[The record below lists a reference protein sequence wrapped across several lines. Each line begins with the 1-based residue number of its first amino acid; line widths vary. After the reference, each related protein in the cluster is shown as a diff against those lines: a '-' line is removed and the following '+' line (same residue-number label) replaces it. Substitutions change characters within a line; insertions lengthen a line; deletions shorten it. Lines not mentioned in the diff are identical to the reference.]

1 MKKYILSLIKHL
13 SIIVSICCISYAFI
27 IIIFVVALLIGSNGG
42 VDILMNSEPIKI
54 LSAVL
59 SLGLILLF
67 YVWKNNFFTRNK

>member
-1 MKKYILSLIKHL
+1 MKKNILRFIKHL

-54 LSAVL
+54 LTAVL

-67 YVWKNNFFTRNK
+67 YVWKNNFFKRNK